1 MKRRPMSDPAME
13 IICYCF
19 NHTRADIER
28 DYRKN
33 GRSLILEEIIAA
45 KRLGACQCAIKNPKG
60 S

>member
-1 MKRRPMSDPAME
+1 MSRPAAE

-28 DYRKN
+28 DYREN
-33 GRSLILEEIIAA
+33 GRSRILEKIIDA

>member
-1 MKRRPMSDPAME
+1 MSSPAAE

-19 NHTRADIER
+19 NHTSAEIER
-28 DYRKN
+28 DYREN
-33 GRSLILEEIIAA
+33 GRSLIIEKIIAA

>member
-1 MKRRPMSDPAME
+1 MNRPDAQT
-13 IICYCF
+13 ICFCF

-28 DYRKN
+28 DYRQN
-33 GRSLILEEIIAA
+33 GRSLILEKIIAA

>member
-1 MKRRPMSDPAME
+1 MSRPRPE

-19 NHTRADIER
+19 HHTRADIAR
-28 DYRKN
+28 DYLQN
-33 GRSLILEEIIAA
+33 GRSLILEKIAEA